1 MEFQIVPPPDSLKD
15 HIRYFWVWENP
26 EHSAAQVFR
35 PVADGCPGLI
45 FQPSEQETF
54 RDPGG
59 KHYPF
64 LFLYGQTV
72 RHRELHAQ
80 GLFRTWGIC
89 FRPHALKGLFGIDA
103 DALTDACTP
112 FGALFPQKGFSL
124 PQELLDLPTA
134 RQQMER
140 MATFLQQR
148 LEQNKYPGH
157 GSTRHA
163 LARLLHAQGNVP
175 LKTLQE
181 SLNLSE
187 RGLERKFRSDVGIS
201 PKLFSRICRFQA
213 ALQQLKKG
221 HFDKLSDIAFE
232 NGYADQ
238 SHFIR
243 VFREFSGFTPDEYR
257 KHISAVDNLSHWK
270 R

>member
-64 LFLYGQTV
+64 LFLYGQTG

-80 GLFRTWGIC
+80 ALFRTWGIC

-238 SHFIR
+238 SHFIS
-243 VFREFSGFTPDEYR
+243 VFR
-257 KHISAVDNLSHWK
+257 
-270 R
+270 